1 MVPFTLT
8 LACDTSVH
16 NVITTILKYTIYT
29 MLANIIADLIGN
41 SFFGGFNFSTSYF
54 TYSYLVT

>member
-8 LACDTSVH
+8 LAFDTSVH
-16 NVITTILKYTIYT
+16 NVITTILKYT

>member
-16 NVITTILKYTIYT
+16 NVITTILKYT